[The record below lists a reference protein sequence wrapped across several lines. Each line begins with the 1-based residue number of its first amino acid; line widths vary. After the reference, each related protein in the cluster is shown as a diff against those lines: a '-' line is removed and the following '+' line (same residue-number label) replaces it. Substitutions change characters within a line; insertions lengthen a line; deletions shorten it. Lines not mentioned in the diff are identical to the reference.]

1 MARQPYG
8 ATLAYL
14 KMVSFIPLSFYFPHL
29 FLPKS
34 PKSLPFP
41 TFGSPSKH
49 LIKKSCAIP
58 KCSFHASHNVSY
70 SLRQQIPLVWKVIW
84 RAGTIDLILMDFMH
98 GQWGQWTGCPFLKS
112 LIWVPLC
119 HCASVLLRS
128 CGPLMGLWWT
138 DGSSVMWLGA
148 ARQGFICP
156 VLSTP
161 CLCLSVLLCGCVDEL
176 LPHNLKTV
184 IEGRLLSEDSCFNC
198 CKDWKALSKWGR
210 DLQEEKRQS
219 RGEGN

>member
-1 MARQPYG
+1 MARQPYW

-41 TFGSPSKH
+41 TFGYPSKH

-98 GQWGQWTGCPFLKS
+98 GQWGQWQGLDRVS
-112 LIWVPLC
+112 LPQVFNLGSSLSLC
-119 HCASVLLRS
+119 LCAPPVLWTFD
-128 CGPLMGLWWT
+128 GPLVDWWLFCDVTGSCQAGFYLSSPLHTLPLSLCAPLWVCRWAFT
-138 DGSSVMWLGA
+138 
-148 ARQGFICP
+148 
-156 VLSTP
+156 T
-161 CLCLSVLLCGCVDEL
+161 
-176 LPHNLKTV
+176 
-184 IEGRLLSEDSCFNC
+184 
-198 CKDWKALSKWGR
+198 
-210 DLQEEKRQS
+210 
-219 RGEGN
+219 